1 MSLTTLNSHFGETIS
16 GAPSIRAYNATARF
30 IATNEDKIDIN
41 QTCYYPTFVANRWL
55 AVRLEV
61 IGNLVIFFAA
71 LFAVLSRDTLDGG
84 DVGLSLS
91 YSLTVTQYLSWLVT
105 QMSEIE
111 TNMVGV
117 ERIKEYQETTQEAPL
132 EMPGQDPP
140 PEWPQSG
147 HIRFEDFQIR
157 YRPGLDL
164 VLKGIDCE
172 IRSMELL
179 IRNVLRIG

>member
-1 MSLTTLNSHFGETIS
+1 MSWTTLHSHFGETIS

-71 LFAVLSRDTLDGG
+71 LFAVLSRNTLDGG

-91 YSLTVTQYLSWLVT
+91 YSLTVRLTFTQRHFRFSNLLSSFLNFESNFNHAIFAAYDCLGRDFCPKTDVGSGAKFKTKQNLYL
-105 QMSEIE
+105 
-111 TNMVGV
+111 
-117 ERIKEYQETTQEAPL
+117 
-132 EMPGQDPP
+132 
-140 PEWPQSG
+140 
-147 HIRFEDFQIR
+147 H
-157 YRPGLDL
+157 YR
-164 VLKGIDCE
+164 
-172 IRSMELL
+172 
-179 IRNVLRIG
+179 